1 MFLNT
6 ISRVIHWTFIFMRLT
21 SLSVRRQ
28 RPDSQIQPCQNLHFD
43 LEHGVGIICCSQ
55 FLNYWKRKK
64 HSSPG
69 IHRITTKRLSQQI
82 CIFTQ
87 HFGAQR
93 DVFPV
98 GDVTEVLR
106 WRRVFSR
113 EEGGRVR
120 RTGQEKRVKWKE
132 RLGKREMLAKRVPW
146 FEKLRSE
153 KLCQTHTHTSRSP
166 SADGLLFSSW
176 HFTPPSFSDQCS
188 IWTNATMQIIQII
201 NS

>member
-1 MFLNT
+1 MASGLFAVANSWIIEKEKSIPALEYTESRRSVFLSRSVFLHS
-6 ISRVIHWTFIFMRLT
+6 ISAPKRIF
-21 SLSVRRQ
+21 
-28 RPDSQIQPCQNLHFD
+28 
-43 LEHGVGIICCSQ
+43 
-55 FLNYWKRKK
+55 Y
-64 HSSPG
+64 
-69 IHRITTKRLSQQI
+69 
-82 CIFTQ
+82 
-87 HFGAQR
+87 
-93 DVFPV
+93 PV

-106 WRRVFSR
+106 WRRVVSR